1 MDWLTVQYW
10 YSMIQIHHHRLVCF
24 IFIGLFGDSKVIDT
38 QDTGGG
44 TYVFWMHWKLPN
56 IHGYATFSNYF
67 LVEARLKK
75 NEESKS
81 SYFNKHQRG
90 QRQQAS
96 WTAEL
101 LNCWTSIILIYHMI
115 CTLGTNYQ
123 TAVHILSITVPFP
136 HPHDGKGHHQEG
148 WNRVE
153 LLECIGWRQL

>member
-1 MDWLTVQYW
+1 MRYEVWGMRYEVWGMRHDEACLFCFSRPRMTWLRVCVVPLRLWNSFGSPGINSIGQWTGLP
-10 YSMIQIHHHRLVCF
+10 YSMIQIHRHRLVCY

-96 WTAEL
+96 
-101 LNCWTSIILIYHMI
+101 
-115 CTLGTNYQ
+115 
-123 TAVHILSITVPFP
+123 
-136 HPHDGKGHHQEG
+136 
-148 WNRVE
+148 
-153 LLECIGWRQL
+153 